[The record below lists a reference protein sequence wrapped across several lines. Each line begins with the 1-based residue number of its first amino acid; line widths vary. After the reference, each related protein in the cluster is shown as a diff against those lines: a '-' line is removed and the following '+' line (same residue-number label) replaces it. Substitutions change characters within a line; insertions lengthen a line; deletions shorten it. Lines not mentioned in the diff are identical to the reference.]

1 MFPRRSTS
9 SGVATTMSLQTG
21 RSPKIRRI
29 SIAESRLSVP
39 LGRIT
44 SKSTSLHSV
53 AAPRAW
59 DPKRTTCEGRKPLTM
74 RSTMIDMSVSEAA
87 TFKLNLP
94 RRHFRIARLLRRRF
108 LTRHSADLRPVCT
121 RPLNERA
128 LWCVPYARTVHKNDN
143 TVQGSSR
150 RYYPASVSIQQQ
162 RFGRWL
168 HTGES
173 WSWGLQFFRPGTR
186 VGVMGPVVARSGE
199 MLYFPGLRSCPNQ
212 SSHRTPSQ
220 KAAIW
225 L

>member
-1 MFPRRSTS
+1 MASYLSRR
-9 SGVATTMSLQTG
+9 GH
-21 RSPKIRRI
+21 RSRLVNTD

-53 AAPRAW
+53 AAPHVHGIRRGRPA
-59 DPKRTTCEGRKPLTM
+59 RGRKPLTM

-173 WSWGLQFFRPGTR
+173 WSWGFQFFRPGTR